1 LRVIVCIKQ
10 IPDPEVSPRNFQ
22 VDRAAKRV
30 IPGDAALVINPFDAN
45 ALEVALQLR
54 DRQKDCTVTALTL
67 GGDTCGKALRH
78 ALSMGCD
85 DAIWLRDPLCEEMD
99 SAGTAKLIARGI
111 EKSGAFD
118 LVLCGR
124 QAGDWDMGQVG
135 CLIAEEL
142 SLPCVTVVS
151 RVEVQDG
158 RLRLRREADKGEE
171 FLETSMP
178 ALATIT
184 SSSLNQPRYP
194 TAKGIVMASR
204 KKICIWSAQDLGM
217 TEEWPKRVEIEDL
230 FIPHYERQVRI
241 IEGEDGA
248 AKGTGLA
255 RALFEMKVL

>member
-10 IPDPEVSPRNFQ
+10 ILDPEVPPRIFQ
-22 VDRAAKRV
+22 VDRAAKKV
-30 IPGDAALVINPFDAN
+30 IPGDTAMVINPFDAN
-45 ALEVALQLR
+45 ALEVALQLK
-54 DRQKDCTVTALTL
+54 DRLKDCGVTALTL
-67 GGDTCGKALRH
+67 GGETCGKALRH

-85 DAIWLRDPLCEEMD
+85 DAIWLKDPLFEELD
-99 SAGTAKLIARGI
+99 SWGTARVIARGV

-135 CLIAEEL
+135 CLVAEEL
-142 SLPCVTVVS
+142 SLTCVTVVS
-151 RVEVQDG
+151 RVEAQDG
-158 RLRLRREADKGEE
+158 RLCLRREVDKGEE
-171 FLETSMP
+171 TLETSMP

-184 SSSLNQPRYP
+184 SSRLNQPRYP

-204 KKICIWSAQDLGM
+204 KKIPQWSAQDLGM
-217 TEEWPKRVEIEDL
+217 TEKWPRRVKIEDL
-230 FIPHYERQVRI
+230 FIPHFERQVQI

-255 RALFEMKVL
+255 RALVGMKVL